1 MGTIPFFDENG
12 QPLTMNA
19 PVFWL
24 MVASIPPLLLAWRQ
38 ARRGSIR
45 PAVLLLLLGGLLL
58 RLGPALDPCL
68 HMWDERYHA
77 LVAKNM
83 MAHPLEPT
91 LYENPVLP
99 EDPFNWTE
107 SRIWLHKP
115 PFALWCMAAS
125 MRLFGTNEFV
135 LRLPS
140 LIVSTLGIL
149 LCFAFARELYG
160 RRVGFVAAFLYTI
173 QGAVIEFGSG
183 RCATDHVD
191 TMFSFLIGGSIV
203 LYQISLR
210 RCKWAAILISG
221 ALLGLALLTK
231 WLPAL
236 IVLPVAAALS
246 LAHGKWAWRSTL
258 KDLSIL
264 TAVAAL
270 VAAPWTLYA
279 GSRFPAIAHHEHLM
293 NIAHFTTG
301 LDGQVGGPLYYFDRL
316 RMVYG
321 ELVYLPCLWFLYRSS
336 RSLKHLRRWA
346 ILIWWLVPYVFFSF
360 AATKMVG
367 YILPTTIPVLTIS
380 ALFWV
385 VLERHVRSGARSKW
399 AGILILIVLI
409 ALPIRYCIERMKP
422 FQDLASRRALRQH
435 IIDTVGPDPT
445 HAVVFDCKY
454 QYEAM
459 FYTGCVA
466 YERSADNA
474 TKRSLSERGFRV
486 ISFSPGTE

>member
-1 MGTIPFFDENG
+1 MDTEIQANG
-12 QPLTMNA
+12 
-19 PVFWL
+19 PVLWL
-24 MVASIPPLLLAWRQ
+24 MVASLPPLLLAWRQ
-38 ARRGSIR
+38 ALRGSYL
-45 PAVLLLLLGGLLL
+45 PALVLLLLGGLLL
-58 RLGPALDPCL
+58 RIGPALDPGL

-115 PFALWCMAAS
+115 PFALWCMAIS
-125 MRLFGTNEFV
+125 MHLFGTNEFA

-149 LCFAFARELYG
+149 LCFAFSREIYG
-160 RRVGFVAAFLYTI
+160 RRVGFVAAFLYAI

-191 TMFSFLIGGSIV
+191 SMFSFLIGASV
-203 LYQISLR
+203 VMYQISLR
-210 RCKWAAILISG
+210 GHRWAAISASG
-221 ALLGLALLTK
+221 VLLGLALLTK

-236 IVLPVAAALS
+236 IVLPVVTALS
-246 LAHGKWAWRSTL
+246 LAHRKWVWRPML
-258 KDLSIL
+258 VDLSIL
-264 TAVAAL
+264 AAVAAA
-270 VAAPWTLYA
+270 VATPWTLYV
-279 GSRFPAIAHHEHLM
+279 GSRFPEIAHHEHLM

-321 ELVYLPCLWFLYRSS
+321 ELVYLPCLWFLYRSI
-336 RSLKHLRRWA
+336 RMMKHLRRSA

-385 VLERHVRSGARSKW
+385 LLERHVRSGTRAKW
-399 AGILILIVLI
+399 IGFLILALLI
-409 ALPIRYCIERMKP
+409 ILPVRFCIERLKP
-422 FQDLASRRALRQH
+422 FQDTTSQSSLRQRL
-435 IIDTVGPDPT
+435 IKAVGPDPT
-445 HAVVFDCKY
+445 HTVVFDCKH

-466 YERSADNA
+466 YERSSDPTTA
-474 TKRSLSERGFRV
+474 RSLTERGFHV
-486 ISFSPGTE
+486 VSFSSSME